1 MRRISAKK
9 AKVGM
14 VLGRPIYDS
23 QGFEVVES
31 GTEINEELQRT
42 LDIYGVAELF
52 IKDWRVEDVPVQPMI
67 SPELEGL
74 QRATTY

>member
-52 IKDWRVEDVPVQPMI
+52 IKDWRVEDVPVRTP
-67 SPELEGL
+67 
-74 QRATTY
+74 